1 MKERERL
8 ALVLLSFGQIEG
20 SKVLRMGVSPFSM
33 ISKNSLLDLALAAP
47 YERMAVSFQAPK
59 IQRQQLFLY
68 RNHKVYSNLQESRN
82 GLF

>member
-33 ISKNSLLDLALAAP
+33 ISKNSLLDLALREWP
-47 YERMAVSFQAPK
+47 SHFK
-59 IQRQQLFLY
+59 LQRY
-68 RNHKVYSNLQESRN
+68 KDSNFS
-82 GLF
+82 

>member
-8 ALVLLSFGQIEG
+8 ALVLLFFGQIEG

-47 YERMAVSFQAPK
+47 YLLGREWPSHFK
-59 IQRQQLFLY
+59 LQRYKDNNF
-68 RNHKVYSNLQESRN
+68 S
-82 GLF
+82 